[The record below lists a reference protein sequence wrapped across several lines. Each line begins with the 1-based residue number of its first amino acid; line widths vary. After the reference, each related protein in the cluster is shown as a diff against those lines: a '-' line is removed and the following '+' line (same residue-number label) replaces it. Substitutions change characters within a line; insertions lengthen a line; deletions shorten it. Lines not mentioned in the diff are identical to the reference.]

1 MSKILLSVWAL
12 FIFVFLIS
20 CQDRQAQLEA
30 EKGDALKAM
39 LNQSN
44 NKQLSDE
51 EIKAN
56 LHRNNPNKTTS
67 N

>member
-1 MSKILLSVWAL
+1 MSKILLAVWAL
-12 FIFVFLIS
+12 FILVFLSS
-20 CQDRQAQLEA
+20 CQDRQAELESQ
-30 EKGDALKAM
+30 KIDALKTM

-51 EIKAN
+51 EIRAK
-56 LHRNNPNKTTS
+56 LRRNNSNKTTS